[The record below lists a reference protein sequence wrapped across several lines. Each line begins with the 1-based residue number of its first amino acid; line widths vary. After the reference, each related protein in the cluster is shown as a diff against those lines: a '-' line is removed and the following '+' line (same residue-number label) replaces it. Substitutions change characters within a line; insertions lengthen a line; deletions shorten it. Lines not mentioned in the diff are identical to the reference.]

1 MSKTPRERRSNLS
14 ESCHKRLNMYALAA
28 SAAGVGLLAVAE
40 PSQAKIIFTHA
51 HKVIPPETSFFLD
64 LNHDRISD
72 FGLFIRTDR
81 LTSVL
86 SVYGYGRN
94 QAWGPTSG
102 RLASALPAGVRVG
115 PKNQKRPIASLQMA
129 YWKCISN
136 PASTCS
142 PFRTGGQFANVKDR
156 FLGLKFFIQ
165 GKVHFG
171 WARFDVSIQNG
182 HQNSTMT
189 ATLTG
194 YAYETI
200 PGKPIIT
207 GQTTGADQA
216 STSEQPTPPALISPS
231 PEPDALGLLALG
243 SPGLSIWRREKSPLQ
258 GKLREGDGPP
268 LCL

>member
-1 MSKTPRERRSNLS
+1 
-14 ESCHKRLNMYALAA
+14 MYALAA
-28 SAAGVGLLAVAE
+28 SAAGVSLLTFTEASE
-40 PSQAKIIFTHA
+40 AKIVYTPA

-81 LTSVL
+81 LTSAL

-115 PKNQKRPIASLQMA
+115 PKNQKRPIASLEMA
-129 YWKCISN
+129 YWKCISLD
-136 PASTCS
+136 ATSCS
-142 PFRTGGQFANVKDR
+142 WRSGGQFANAKNR

-165 GKVHFG
+165 GKVRFG
-171 WARFDVSIQNG
+171 WARFDINIDRA
-182 HQNSTMT
+182 NRAMT

-194 YAYETI
+194 YAYETM

-207 GQTTGADQA
+207 GKTKGADEVSDVELPNPA
-216 STSEQPTPPALISPS
+216 SLMGLS
-231 PEPDALGLLALG
+231 PEPTTLGALAMGW
-243 SPGLSIWRREKSPLQ
+243 PGLSIWRRKSIGHPKRAGLVSTF
-258 GKLREGDGPP
+258 
-268 LCL
+268 